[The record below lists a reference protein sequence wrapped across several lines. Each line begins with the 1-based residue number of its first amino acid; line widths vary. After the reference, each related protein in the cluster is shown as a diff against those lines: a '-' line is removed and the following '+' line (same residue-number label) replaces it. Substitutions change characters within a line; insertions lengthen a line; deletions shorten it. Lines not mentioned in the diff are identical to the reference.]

1 MKTRAK
7 KTSDGYI
14 LNGSKTWITNAPIAD
29 ILIIW
34 AKDEENILKGFI
46 VEADTK
52 GLETQVINGK
62 FALRAS
68 ITGSIFLN
76 DVFVPNKNVLPGVSS
91 FQRSIYMLKLCTIWN
106 FMGSSWCCRILS

>member
-1 MKTRAK
+1 MKTKAK

-34 AKDEENILKGFI
+34 AKDEDGVLRGFI
-46 VEADTK
+46 VEAGTK

-68 ITGSIFLN
+68 VTGSIFLN
-76 DVFVPNKNVLPGVSS
+76 DVLYQIKMFYQEFQVSKAH
-91 FQRSIYMLKLCTIWN
+91 LHA
-106 FMGSSWCCRILS
+106 